1 MLSGV
6 IKPSIKDKSGNIKCS
21 NNYREVMISTNF
33 FKIVEYMMLPF
44 IKKINLSP
52 YQFAYRSDSSTILAN
67 AILREILNSDI
78 VSDCTI
84 YSCLL
89 DLSKAFE
96 RVDHAKLLTKLQ
108 ENHLPPFILNMIK
121 FILFNTR
128 IYVNFNGSFSPE
140 WNIVRVR
147 QGGVTSAF
155 LFNIYINEIIEHLSH
170 LNLGCKLE
178 INMVNIMAY
187 ADDIILLSPSV
198 KSLQF
203 LIDKIS
209 ELFNDHLLT
218 INVNKTVVIVF

>member
-1 MLSGV
+1 M
-6 IKPSIKDKSGNIKCS
+6 KP
-21 NNYREVMISTNF
+21 
-33 FKIVEYMMLPF
+33 
-44 IKKINLSP
+44 
-52 YQFAYRSDSSTILAN
+52 
-67 AILREILNSDI
+67 ILREILNSNIDGD
-78 VSDCTI
+78 STI

-128 IYVNFNGSFSPE
+128 ICVNFNGSFSPE
-140 WNIVRVR
+140 WNIVRGVR

-155 LFNIYINEIIEHLSH
+155 LLINIYINEIIEHLSH
-170 LNLGCKLE
+170 LNVGCK
-178 INMVNIMAY
+178 IGVNTVNIMAY
-187 ADDIILLSPSV
+187 ADDIILLSPYV

-209 ELFNDHLLT
+209 ELFNDYLLT
-218 INVNKTVVIVF
+218 INVNKTVVIVFKRKSPLSRNIRLYSNGEKLNVVNKCK